1 MASNF
6 HDFMGRIYGL
16 AVIDIVGTVII
27 VYLLSA
33 YMKWNFITLLI
44 WAFIIGEVVHV
55 IMGIETPITRHF
67 VAYN

>member
-55 IMGIETPITRHF
+55 IMGIETPITR
-67 VAYN
+67 AMI